1 MMLGFF
7 SKYVKILSLAG
18 VVLAGVG
25 VYFLFPRAPQEIHF
39 RHSLMGFLE
48 ETLIKVVDDFNKTS
62 SCKII
67 LEYGGNYTESFNNTF
82 KVSDH
87 SKRPHLLMVSEYNT
101 PTMYNQ
107 KDDYVPLYKLIDIE
121 AARFVPVIKEFY
133 SFKESDEGKA
143 HLCSLPFNC
152 STAILFYNKDIF
164 KKAGLPDK
172 APETW
177 EEMEVYAEKLRQ
189 AGYTAFT
196 TAWPAAYLLEHFS
209 VVHNIPYA
217 THKNGFYG
225 KNPKLLINTKP
236 FVDQLNKFVE
246 WGKKGFYVYAGRI
259 AEKAEEKFIKQE
271 CAMLLQGA
279 NRLGYVKDK
288 GFDVGFGVYPYWAKM
303 VPNGPYALNIGGT
316 SIWVLNGHPSYKGVI
331 EFISYLASEKVQQ
344 RWHETTGY
352 LPATVGAYERTKSG
366 HHYMENPASKIAVD
380 QVIERENHDLP
391 NGVRVPNYAMA
402 RERIINAIDEVLSKQ
417 TGFYAKNP
425 AAYMAVAQVVER
437 TNQDLPNGVRITN
450 YGPAREKIIDS
461 IESVL
466 NEKKPAEEALN
477 LAAEEA
483 QLIIDQK

>member
-1 MMLGFF
+1 MFPRFF
-7 SKYVKILSLAG
+7 SKYVRALSLAG
-18 VVLAGVG
+18 VILAGG
-25 VYFLFPRAPQEIHF
+25 VYFLFPKAPKEIHF

-62 SCKII
+62 SYKVI

-82 KVSDH
+82 KVSDR

-101 PTMYNQ
+101 PTIYNQ
-107 KDDYVPLYKLIDIE
+107 KDDYVPLHKLIDIE
-121 AARFVPVIKEFY
+121 AVRFVPVIKEFY
-133 SFKESDEGKA
+133 SFKEPDEEKA
-143 HLCSLPFNC
+143 RLCSLPFNC
-152 STAILFYNKDIF
+152 STAILFYNKEIF

-177 EEMEVYAEKLRQ
+177 QEMEIYAEKLRR

-209 VVHNIPYA
+209 VVHNIPFA

-246 WGKKGFYVYAGRI
+246 WEKKGFYAYSGRI
-259 AEKAEEKFIKQE
+259 SEKAEEKFAKQE

-279 NRLGYVKDK
+279 NRLGYIKDK
-288 GFDVGFGVYPYWAKM
+288 GFEVGFGVYPYWAKM

-316 SIWVLNGHPSYKGVI
+316 SIWILSSHPSYKGVI
-331 EFISYLASEKVQQ
+331 EFIKYLASENVQQ
-344 RWHETTGY
+344 KWHEITGY
-352 LPATVGAYERTKSG
+352 LPTTIGAYERTKSG
-366 HHYMENPASKIAVD
+366 RHYEENSASKIAVE
-380 QVIERENHDLP
+380 QVIERKNQDLP
-391 NGVRVPNYAMA
+391 NGLRVPNYAMA
-402 RERIINAIDEVLSKQ
+402 RERIINVINGLMSGKDE
-417 TGFYAKNP
+417 FYAKNP
-425 AAYMAVAQVVER
+425 AAYMAVAQVIER

-450 YGPAREKIIDS
+450 YGPAREKIIDF

-466 NEKKPAEEALN
+466 IQKKPIEEALN
-477 LAAEEA
+477 LAVEEA
-483 QLIIDQK
+483 QSIIDQK

>member
-1 MMLGFF
+1 MLDFF
-7 SKYVKILSLAG
+7 SKYIRTLSLTG
-18 VVLAGVG
+18 VVLVGVG
-25 VYFLFPRAPQEIHF
+25 VYFLFPKTPKEIYF

-48 ETLIKVVDDFNKTS
+48 DTLVKVVDDFNKTS
-62 SCKII
+62 SYKVV

-82 KVSDH
+82 KVSER

-101 PTMYNQ
+101 STIYNQ
-107 KDDYVPLYKLIDIE
+107 KDDYVPLYQLIDIE
-121 AARFVPVIKEFY
+121 AARFVPIIKEFY
-133 SFKESDEGKA
+133 SFKESKDEKS

-177 EEMEVYAEKLRQ
+177 EEMEIYAEKLRK

-217 THKNGFYG
+217 TQKNGFYG
-225 KNPKLLINTKP
+225 ENPKLLINTKP
-236 FVDQLNKFVE
+236 FADQLNKFLE
-246 WGKKGFYVYAGRI
+246 WEQNGFYVYSGRI
-259 AEKAEEKFIKQE
+259 AEKAEEKFVKQE

-279 NRLGYVKDK
+279 NRLTYVKNK

-303 VPNGPYALNIGGT
+303 LPNGPYALNIGGT
-316 SIWVLNGHPSYKGVI
+316 SIWVLKGHPSYEGVV
-331 EFISYLASEKVQQ
+331 EFIKYLANEKVQQ

-352 LPATVGAYERTKSG
+352 LPTTIGAYERTKSG
-366 HHYMENPASKIAVD
+366 RYYEENPASKAAVA
-380 QVIERENHDLP
+380 QVIERKNQNLP
-391 NGVRVPNYAMA
+391 NGA
-402 RERIINAIDEVLSKQ
+402 
-417 TGFYAKNP
+417 
-425 AAYMAVAQVVER
+425 
-437 TNQDLPNGVRITN
+437 RITN
-450 YGPAREKIIDS
+450 YGPAREKIVDS

-466 NEKKPAEEALN
+466 DQKKSAAEALD
-477 LAAEEA
+477 LAVKEA